1 MPAGL
6 KNLGN
11 TCYVNSF
18 LQIWFHNVPFRQA
31 LYDWDPEEDEA
42 ERENDTLLMAERYV
56 LQIMV
61 VEAKLTKLTN
71 LVLVA
76 EVTTYNGTIAN
87 LLLGTNLWAP
97 WPPCKRSSP

>member
-18 LQIWFHNVPFRQA
+18 LQVKTQIWNNFTLRYDKCSHSTYQNVSDGFIIRAFNSFQIWFHNVPFRQA

-42 ERENDTLLMAERYV
+42 ERENDTLLMAERQV
-56 LQIMV
+56 
-61 VEAKLTKLTN
+61 
-71 LVLVA
+71 
-76 EVTTYNGTIAN
+76 
-87 LLLGTNLWAP
+87 
-97 WPPCKRSSP
+97 